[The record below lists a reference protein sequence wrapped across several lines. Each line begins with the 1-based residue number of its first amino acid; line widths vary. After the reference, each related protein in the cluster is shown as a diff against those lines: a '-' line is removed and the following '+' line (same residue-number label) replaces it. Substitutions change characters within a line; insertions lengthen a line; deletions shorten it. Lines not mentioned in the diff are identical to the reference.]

1 MNYEQT
7 LRVACGV
14 SALLARGGR
23 SLCRAVPAAFTQHAT
38 RTAIALVA
46 TLAATELGAQTK
58 IRDLTLGDESTPVRL
73 VGYGI
78 AVGLDGT
85 GDRGTGGRT
94 SGQTVQSIANL
105 LRRFDV
111 NVPPELLRTR
121 NVAAVLVTAEV
132 SPYLRAGGRFEVHV
146 SSIGDAT
153 SLKGGVLWMTPL
165 VTDAGAAPV
174 ATAQGSMLT
183 GDGDRRAR
191 RIDAGGTTARIP
203 SGGVIEGELPR
214 PLLVAAAPKL
224 LLREP
229 DLVTATRIAAAVD
242 SVLGQGTAKVDDP
255 GSVSLTLKADVPGG
269 PLAAL
274 ARLRDVGVQA
284 DRRGRLV
291 IDGRDGTVVAGGD
304 ITVGEATVSHAGIT
318 LTIGAAT
325 AGAPGTAAGDSTA
338 LHGDVRMP
346 AGSSVQRIAAALHA
360 VRTNPGEV
368 AAIFTSLRE
377 VGAISAEVVVR

>member
-1 MNYEQT
+1 MT
-7 LRVACGV
+7 IRRGVPGARRAPRVPLLPWLAGTCA
-14 SALLARGGR
+14 ALL
-23 SLCRAVPAAFTQHAT
+23 
-38 RTAIALVA
+38 
-46 TLAATELGAQTK
+46 LAAPLQAQTK
-58 IRDLTLGDESTPVRL
+58 IRDLTLGDDATPVRL

-85 GDRGTGGRT
+85 GDRGAGGQS

-111 NVPPELLRTR
+111 NVPAELLRTR

-191 RIDAGGTTARIP
+191 RLDAGGTSARIP
-203 SGGVIEGELPR
+203 AGGVIEGDLPR
-214 PLLVAAAPKL
+214 PQLVATSPKL

-242 SVLGQGTAKVDDP
+242 AALGKGTATVDDP
-255 GSVSLTLKADVPGG
+255 GSISLTLKGDVAGG

-274 ARLRDVGVQA
+274 AKLRDLPVQA
-284 DRRGRLV
+284 ERRGRLI

-318 LTIGAAT
+318 LSIGASAP
-325 AGAPGTAAGDSTA
+325 AGAAPGDSTA
-338 LHGDVRMP
+338 LHGDVRVP

-368 AAIFTSLRE
+368 AAIFESLRE